1 MVESQT
7 RLIQF
12 MGTLLIALFLTWLI
26 KDNSFTVPQEYVLFL
41 LLFSI
46 GLWVTEA
53 IPPFAVGILIIG
65 FLVFFLGQPAMQEYD
80 IDVGKFVDTWADS
93 VIWLLLGGF
102 FLAEGMKKTGLDRQM
117 FALVSKRF
125 GKVPSHLL
133 LAFMMTT
140 ALISMVMSNTATT
153 AMMFAALMP
162 LLHSLGRESGF
173 SKSLLLGI
181 PAAASLGGMGT
192 IIGSPPNAI
201 AVDMIN
207 RIPGVV
213 HKVGFLDWMIVG
225 MPVAI
230 LMVLVFWGILQ
241 RKYPLPSALDLSS
254 LDQSPAPQEPT
265 LAYIGTWDEQRI
277 LWIVLAVTVGLW
289 MTDGFHPIP
298 MAAVSGIPIVAL
310 TMTNIITADDVRALP
325 WDTLMLVAGGL
336 SLGLAIQETGLM
348 DYFLNQLKGVHLPSM
363 VLVAAFALITV
374 LASNF
379 MSNTAA
385 AAILIPAALL
395 WESLPPGLLPL
406 IIGLCSSCALFLPVS
421 TPPNAIAYSTGMIDQ
436 QEFRLGGLSIGLIGP
451 IFISLWVAAAMMF
464 IL

>member
-1 MVESQT
+1 MESQT

-12 MGTLLIALFLTWLI
+12 MGTLLLALFLTYLI
-26 KDNSFTVPQEYVLFL
+26 RDDSFTIPQVYVLFL

-65 FLVFFLGQPAMQEYD
+65 FLVFFLGQPSMEEYQ

-117 FALVSKRF
+117 FQLVSKRF
-125 GKVPSHLL
+125 GHHPAYLL

-140 ALISMVMSNTATT
+140 AVISMVMSNTATT
-153 AMMFAALMP
+153 AMMFAALLP
-162 LLHSLGRESGF
+162 LIHSLGKDNGYA
-173 SKSLLLGI
+173 KSLLLGI

-207 RIPGVV
+207 RLPRMVEKID
-213 HKVGFLDWMIVG
+213 FLDWMIIGV
-225 MPVAI
+225 PVAI
-230 LMVLVFWGILQ
+230 VLVLFFWWILK
-241 RKYPLPSALDLSS
+241 RTYPFPASIDLSS
-254 LDQSPAPQEPT
+254 LEVTQAENEPT
-265 LAYIGTWDEQRI
+265 LAYIGNWDEQRI
-277 LWIVLAVTVGLW
+277 MWIVLAATVGLW
-289 MTDGFHPIP
+289 MTGGIHPIP
-298 MAAVSGIPIVAL
+298 MAAVSGIPIIAL
-310 TMTNIITADDVRALP
+310 TMTNIITSDDVRSLP

-348 DYFLNQLKGVHLPSM
+348 NYFLSLLNDIHLPSI
-363 VLVAAFALITV
+363 LLIAAFALITV
-374 LASNF
+374 LSSNF

-385 AAILIPAALL
+385 AAILIPAAIL
-395 WESLPPGLLPL
+395 WEGLSPSLLPL

-421 TPPNAIAYSTGMIDQ
+421 TPPNAIAYSTGLIEQ
-436 QEFRLGGLSIGLIGP
+436 QDFRLGGITLGIVGP
-451 IFISLWVAAAMMF
+451 VLISLWVMLLVGF
-464 IL
+464 VL